1 MKYAYFGHGLEI
13 LSESFLRESRG
24 RGAEKVVY
32 EGKNV
37 WVWGCAECLLGGG
50 VSNAPVELLC
60 SLLSRLL
67 MYVSKFGPLS
77 GSTWEG
83 LCQQVFKRK
92 YQAECYQQMPASP
105 GDYGIEGYTSNSG
118 WAFQCYCPEKHY
130 ERTELYEKQRDK
142 ITADLRKL
150 KDYETELQ
158 ARLGSTKICR
168 WVFVT
173 PEIDR
178 NALLAHAKA
187 KEADVRGWNLSI
199 LTDDFT
205 VLLHDGDHYLVEI
218 NEIRAAAG
226 EALIFD
232 DAAPAL
238 AALTG
243 EQELYEQNV
252 HRKSGY
258 RLAEKMKSPDF
269 QARVQQLSQRTI
281 EQFLEA
287 DGFFRRIASASPV
300 THVKLIR
307 LINEY
312 EQYVIETS
320 AT

>member
-1 MKYAYFGHGLEI
+1 
-13 LSESFLRESRG
+13 
-24 RGAEKVVY
+24 
-32 EGKNV
+32 
-37 WVWGCAECLLGGG
+37 
-50 VSNAPVELLC
+50 
-60 SLLSRLL
+60 
-67 MYVSKFGPLS
+67 MYVTKFGPFN

-105 GDYGIEGYTSNSG
+105 GDYGIEGYTSDTG

-150 KDYETELQ
+150 KDYVSELQ
-158 ARLGSTKICR
+158 ARLGSTKISR
-168 WVFVT
+168 WAFVT
-173 PEIDR
+173 PEVDR

-187 KEADVRGWNLSI
+187 KETEVRGWKLPILS
-199 LTDDFT
+199 DDFT

-218 NEIRAAAG
+218 NEVRAASG
-226 EALIFD
+226 EALVFD
-232 DAAPAL
+232 DTAPAL

-243 EQELYEQNV
+243 KQEQYEQNV

-258 RLAEKMKSPDF
+258 RLADKAQMSDF

-287 DGFFRRIASASPV
+287 DGYFRRVASASPM
-300 THVKLIR
+300 THVRLVR

-320 AT
+320 ATWSGTAEELTTQVRDGLVKLISDELAPEFDRANALKVARYMTARWLAVCELDYG

>member
-1 MKYAYFGHGLEI
+1 MF
-13 LSESFLRESRG
+13 ST
-24 RGAEKVVY
+24 
-32 EGKNV
+32 
-37 WVWGCAECLLGGG
+37 
-50 VSNAPVELLC
+50 
-60 SLLSRLL
+60 
-67 MYVSKFGPLS
+67 KFGPFN

-92 YQAECYQQMPASP
+92 YQAECYQQMQASP
-105 GDYGIEGYTSNSG
+105 GDFGIEGYTADTG
-118 WAFQCYCPEKHY
+118 WAFQCYCPDKHY
-130 ERTELYEKQRDK
+130 ERTELYDKQRDK

-150 KDYETELQ
+150 KDYTTELK
-158 ARLGSTKICR
+158 ARLGSTTISR

-173 PEIDR
+173 PEVDR

-187 KEADVRGWNLSI
+187 KESEVRGWNLPI
-199 LTDDFT
+199 LTQDFT

-218 NEIRAAAG
+218 NEVRTAAG
-226 EALIFD
+226 EALVFD

-243 EQELYEQNV
+243 EQEQYEENV
-252 HRKSGY
+252 HRKSGH
-258 RLAEKMKSPDF
+258 RLADKAQKTDF

-287 DGFFRRIASASPV
+287 DGYFRRIASASPM
-300 THVKLIR
+300 THVRLVR

-320 AT
+320 TTWSGTAEELTTQVREGLTKLVSDELGPEFGKANALKVARYMTARWLAVCELDYG

>member
-1 MKYAYFGHGLEI
+1 MF
-13 LSESFLRESRG
+13 
-24 RGAEKVVY
+24 VT
-32 EGKNV
+32 
-37 WVWGCAECLLGGG
+37 
-50 VSNAPVELLC
+50 
-60 SLLSRLL
+60 
-67 MYVSKFGPLS
+67 KFGAFN

-92 YQAECYQQMPASP
+92 YQAECYQQMHASP
-105 GDYGIEGYTSNSG
+105 GDYGIEGYTLGTG

-150 KDYETELQ
+150 KDYEAELQ
-158 ARLGSTKICR
+158 ARLGRTKICQ
-168 WVFVT
+168 WVFVS
-173 PEIDR
+173 PEVDR
-178 NALLAHAKA
+178 NALLAHAKT
-187 KEADVRGWNLSI
+187 KEAEVRRWNLSI

-218 NEIRAAAG
+218 NEVRAAAG
-226 EALIFD
+226 EALVFD

-238 AALTG
+238 ATLTG
-243 EQELYEQNV
+243 EQEKYEHNV
-252 HRKSGY
+252 HRKSGH
-258 RLAEKMKSPDF
+258 RLADKAQKPDF

-287 DGFFRRIASASPV
+287 DGYFRRIASASPM
-300 THVKLIR
+300 THVRLVR

-320 AT
+320 ATWSGTAEELTTQVREGLAKLASEELAPEFDKANAMKVARYMTARWLAVCELDYD

>member
-1 MKYAYFGHGLEI
+1 
-13 LSESFLRESRG
+13 
-24 RGAEKVVY
+24 
-32 EGKNV
+32 
-37 WVWGCAECLLGGG
+37 
-50 VSNAPVELLC
+50 
-60 SLLSRLL
+60 
-67 MYVSKFGPLS
+67 MYVTKFGPFN
-77 GSTWEG
+77 GSMWEG

-92 YQAECYQQMPASP
+92 YQVECYQQMPASP
-105 GDYGIEGYTSNSG
+105 GDYGIEGYTSNTG

-173 PEIDR
+173 PEVDR

-205 VLLHDGDHYLVEI
+205 ILLHDGDHYLVEI

-238 AALTG
+238 AVLTG
-243 EQELYEQNV
+243 EQELYEKNV

-258 RLAEKMKSPDF
+258 RLADKEQKPDF

-300 THVKLIR
+300 THVRLIR

-320 AT
+320 ATWSGTAEELTIQVRDGLAKLISDDLAPEFDKTNAMKVARYMTARWLAVCELDYG

>member
-1 MKYAYFGHGLEI
+1 MF
-13 LSESFLRESRG
+13 ST
-24 RGAEKVVY
+24 
-32 EGKNV
+32 
-37 WVWGCAECLLGGG
+37 
-50 VSNAPVELLC
+50 
-60 SLLSRLL
+60 
-67 MYVSKFGPLS
+67 KFGPFN
-77 GSTWEG
+77 GSTWEA

-105 GDYGIEGYTSNSG
+105 GDYGIEGYTTETG

-130 ERTELYEKQRDK
+130 DRTELYEKQRDK

-150 KDYETELQ
+150 KDYLTELQ

-173 PEIDR
+173 PEVDR
-178 NALLAHAKA
+178 NALLAHAKS
-187 KEADVRGWNLSI
+187 KEAEVRGWKLPI

-218 NEIRAAAG
+218 NEVRAASG
-226 EALIFD
+226 EALVFD
-232 DAAPAL
+232 DAVPAL

-243 EQELYEQNV
+243 QQEQYEQNV

-258 RLAEKMKSPDF
+258 RLADKAQMTDF
-269 QARVQQLSQRTI
+269 EARVQQLSQRTI

-287 DGFFRRIASASPV
+287 DGYFRRIASASPM
-300 THVKLIR
+300 THVRLVR

-320 AT
+320 ATWSGTAEELTTRVRDGLVTLVSDELGPEFDKANALKVARYMTARWLAVCELDYG